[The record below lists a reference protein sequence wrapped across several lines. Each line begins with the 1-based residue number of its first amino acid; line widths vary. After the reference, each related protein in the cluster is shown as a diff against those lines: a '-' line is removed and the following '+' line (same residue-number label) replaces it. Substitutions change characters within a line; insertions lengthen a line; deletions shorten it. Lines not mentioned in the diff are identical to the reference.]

1 MCRFLKR
8 HFSMCSNWMM
18 TDTDSRELE
27 VYVHIPFC
35 VRKCRYCDFLSA
47 PADAVV
53 REKYVEVL
61 EKQTERWALPGRT
74 VSVFLGGGT
83 PSVLNTEQAGR
94 IMDAVH
100 RCFELTSDCEVTMEC
115 NPGTLNREKLEAY
128 RSFGIN
134 RLSLGLQSAD
144 DTELAR
150 LGRIHRF
157 SDFRENYLQARE
169 AGFENISVDLMYGLP
184 GQTVESWTETLKKV
198 LDLRPEHLSV
208 YSLIIEP
215 GTEFYRLYHEDDER
229 RGAGKRPSHLPSE
242 DAVADMEQETRRR
255 MADAGFH
262 RYEISSYARNGFES
276 VHNSGYWTRREY
288 IGLGLGASSLLYRR
302 NAQKLFGSRGTG
314 PVRFHVSRDWNSYL
328 KEDFHAEELQTLS
341 VRNEMEETMFLGLR
355 MTRGVCLDDFYRTF
369 GRSIEEVY
377 PGKMERFCRE
387 GLAQLRDGRFS
398 LTDRGMDLSNY
409 VMADFLLT

>member
-94 IMDAVH
+94 IVDAVH

-229 RGAGKRPSHLPSE
+229 RGAGWRMPVFIAMKFPIMPGMVLRACTTAVTGRGGNISDLGSELLPYYIE
-242 DAVADMEQETRRR
+242 ETRRNFS
-255 MADAGFH
+255 APG
-262 RYEISSYARNGFES
+262 
-276 VHNSGYWTRREY
+276 
-288 IGLGLGASSLLYRR
+288 
-302 NAQKLFGSRGTG
+302 
-314 PVRFHVSRDWNSYL
+314 
-328 KEDFHAEELQTLS
+328 
-341 VRNEMEETMFLGLR
+341 
-355 MTRGVCLDDFYRTF
+355 
-369 GRSIEEVY
+369 GR
-377 PGKMERFCRE
+377 
-387 GLAQLRDGRFS
+387 GRFVFMFPGIG
-398 LTDRGMDLSNY
+398 T
-409 VMADFLLT
+409 AI

>member
-1 MCRFLKR
+1 
-8 HFSMCSNWMM
+8 
-18 TDTDSRELE
+18 
-27 VYVHIPFC
+27 
-35 VRKCRYCDFLSA
+35 
-47 PADAVV
+47 
-53 REKYVEVL
+53 
-61 EKQTERWALPGRT
+61 
-74 VSVFLGGGT
+74 
-83 PSVLNTEQAGR
+83 
-94 IMDAVH
+94 
-100 RCFELTSDCEVTMEC
+100 
-115 NPGTLNREKLEAY
+115 
-128 RSFGIN
+128 
-134 RLSLGLQSAD
+134 
-144 DTELAR
+144 
-150 LGRIHRF
+150 
-157 SDFRENYLQARE
+157 
-169 AGFENISVDLMYGLP
+169 
-184 GQTVESWTETLKKV
+184 
-198 LDLRPEHLSV
+198 
-208 YSLIIEP
+208 
-215 GTEFYRLYHEDDER
+215 
-229 RGAGKRPSHLPSE
+229 
-242 DAVADMEQETRRR
+242 MEQETRRR

-262 RYEISSYARNGFES
+262 RYEISNYARNGFES